1 MGKQRHFLEL
11 HHMGDDAVALC
22 VGVHRVENVAGVGL
36 EPAHV
41 RHRAV
46 AAHHADVGA
55 LLRLPR
61 QGRFALH
68 GPLHAAGGREDGEDH
83 MLIGGDEVMHHA
95 RKGRIE
101 ALRTG
106 EDAVGI
112 HRLVAHAGAERA
124 GNHVAEK
131 QHLAGL
137 RVNLRM
143 GRHRPLELVVIAPGS
158 LRLQGAGVDL
168 EGRMPLLQG
177 QQLATVPNHVGVGEA
192 LVFRSLGERVVLHW
206 IERAVEAA
214 ALTPLQGP
222 LGGAHPAVAVA
233 HPAVLNVE
241 HVQHAVARKPV
252 VVAARRKLRIGAVAE
267 VGNVEV
273 GRQLTA
279 NDHVVDVALHA
290 NRREI
295 ASQLGVVGI
304 GGGHKCS
311 CSIAGR
317 GRDCTRYGIGG
328 VRRSLARSVGLP

>member
-1 MGKQRHFLEL
+1 MGNN
-11 HHMGDDAVALC
+11 AVALG
-22 VGVHRVENVAGVGL
+22 VGVHRVENVAGIGL

-46 AAHHADVGA
+46 TAHHADVGA

-68 GPLHAAGGREDGEDH
+68 GPLHAAGGREDGKDH
-83 MLIGGDEVMHHA
+83 VLIGGDEVMHHA

-101 ALRTG
+101 TLGTG

-124 GNHVAEK
+124 GDHVAEE

-137 RVNLRM
+137 GVNLGM
-143 GRHRPLELVVIAPGS
+143 GRHRPLELVVVAPS
-158 LRLQGAGVDL
+158 ALRFQGAGVDL
-168 EGRMPLLQG
+168 ERGMPLLQG
-177 QQLATVPNHVGVGEA
+177 QQLAAVPNHVGVGEA
-192 LVFRSLGERVVLHW
+192 IVRCFLGDRVVLHW

-214 ALTPLQGP
+214 ALAPLQGP

-241 HVQHAVARKPV
+241 HVQHAVARKPM
-252 VVAARRKLRIGAVAE
+252 VVAARRKLRIGTVAK

-273 GRQLTA
+273 GRQLAA

-295 ASQLGVVGI
+295 ASQLRMVGI

-311 CSIAGR
+311 CSTAGR
-317 GRDCTRYGIGG
+317 GRDCTRYGTGG
-328 VRRSLARSVGLP
+328 VSRSLARSTGLP